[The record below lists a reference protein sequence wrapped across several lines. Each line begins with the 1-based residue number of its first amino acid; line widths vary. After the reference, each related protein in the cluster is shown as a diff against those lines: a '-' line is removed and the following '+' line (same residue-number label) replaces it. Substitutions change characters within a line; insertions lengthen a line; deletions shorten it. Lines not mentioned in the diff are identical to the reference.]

1 LPQRLTSPAQE
12 GQLESALKR
21 SGFARTSFES
31 ALPDRVSEQVE
42 AETAG
47 GLFAADEPAPV
58 LAERLESAS
67 PFVFVSDHA
76 GRRLP
81 RALGDLGLAASEF
94 ERHIAYDIGI
104 LPVARQLA
112 AAFEAPLVAQTY
124 SRLAIDCNRPTHVA
138 QSIPES
144 SELTEIPG
152 NHMLAPEQREARI
165 EALFR
170 PYHDRIEALLDARS
184 ARGLPSILIAMHSFT
199 PVYMGVPR
207 PWTVGLL
214 YNRDARLASPL
225 LDLMNADGA
234 PYVGDKL
241 PYAVDDL
248 SDYTLPVHGE
258 RRGLLHVGIEI
269 RQDLIGEPRGQADW
283 VFWLESML
291 RRVGAVCGMEVEE

>member
-1 LPQRLTSPAQE
+1 MS
-12 GQLESALKR
+12 
-21 SGFARTSFES
+21 
-31 ALPDRVSEQVE
+31 DRVAEEIE
-42 AETAG
+42 AEAAG
-47 GLFAADEPAPV
+47 GLLGADEPAPV

-81 RALGDLGLAASEF
+81 RALGDLGLAPGEL

-138 QSIPES
+138 QSIPET
-144 SELTEIPG
+144 SELTRIPG
-152 NHMLAPEQREARI
+152 NQLLSPEQREARV

-170 PYHDRIEALLDARS
+170 PYHDRIEALLDARA
-184 ARGLPSILIAMHSFT
+184 ARGLPTVLMAMHSFT
-199 PVYMGVPR
+199 PVYMGVTR

-214 YNRDARLASPL
+214 YNRDARVAGPL
-225 LDLMNADGA
+225 LDLMNQDGA
-234 PYVGDKL
+234 PYIGDRL

-248 SDYTLPVHGE
+248 TDYTLPVHGE

-269 RQDLIGEPRGQADW
+269 RQDLIAGPRGQADW
-283 VFWLESML
+283 ALWLETML
-291 RRVGAVCGMEVEE
+291 RRLAVGLGNGEGGR

>member
-1 LPQRLTSPAQE
+1 MS
-12 GQLESALKR
+12 
-21 SGFARTSFES
+21 
-31 ALPDRVSEQVE
+31 DRIAEQVE
-42 AETAG
+42 AETVG
-47 GLFAADEPAPV
+47 GLLAADEPHPV
-58 LAERLESAS
+58 LADRTESDS
-67 PFVFVSDHA
+67 PLVFVSDHA

-81 RALGDLGLAASEF
+81 RALGDLGLAPSELQ
-94 ERHIAYDIGI
+94 RHIAYDIGI

-112 AAFEAPLVAQTY
+112 AAFEAPLVAQSY

-138 QSIPES
+138 QSIPET

-152 NHMLAPEQREARI
+152 NHMLSPEQRQARI

-170 PYHDRIEALLDARS
+170 PYHDRIEALLDGRA

-214 YNRDARLASPL
+214 YNRDARLAGPL
-225 LDLMNADGA
+225 LDLMNREGA
-234 PYVGDKL
+234 PYIGDRL

-258 RRGLLHVGIEI
+258 RRGIPHVGIEI
-269 RQDLIGEPRGQADW
+269 RQDLIAAPRGQADW
-283 VFWLESML
+283 ASWLELMF
-291 RRVGAVCGMEVEE
+291 RRVRDLLPDEELR